1 MGWAAIFQAI
11 AQGLTNAFST
21 YTYIKENKQQ
31 AREIAEQAQEQAD
44 ARARKAKTLMN
55 QQKTSYLKAGVYFDS
70 GTPVDIIEET
80 YETAMD
86 DINAINK
93 DSLSAQK
100 KLIRAG
106 RTAFFTFMIDPASNN
121 GSNYAE
127 NIYKGFSQQNSNN
140 QFASTNNV
148 NTSAASTSAAGAASS
163 TKLTSLAAA
172 K

>member
-11 AQGLTNAFST
+11 AQGLTNAYST
-21 YTYIKENKQQ
+21 YSYIKENKQQ
-31 AREIAEQAQEQAD
+31 AKEIAEQAQEMAD
-44 ARARKAKTLMN
+44 ARARKAETLMN
-55 QQKTSYLKAGVYFDS
+55 QQKTSFLKGGVYFDS

-80 YETAMD
+80 YDTAME
-86 DINAINK
+86 DIEAINK

-106 RTAFFTFMIDPASNN
+106 RTAFVTFMIDPASNN

-127 NIYKGFSQQNSNN
+127 NIYKGFASKNSN
-140 QFASTNNV
+140 QFENTTDATKVNAGSTA
-148 NTSAASTSAAGAASS
+148 TAASS